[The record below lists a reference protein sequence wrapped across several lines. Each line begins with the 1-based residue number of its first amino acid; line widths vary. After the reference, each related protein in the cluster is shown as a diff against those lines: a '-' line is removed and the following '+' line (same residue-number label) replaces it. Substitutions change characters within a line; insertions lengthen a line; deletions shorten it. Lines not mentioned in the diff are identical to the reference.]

1 MGSVCNNDQQSIV
14 AKRAANR
21 LSAIAKA
28 MLAAALMGILVAQ
41 LDLGEIAKLADTNG
55 AAFLILAT
63 LLGVPLLVFE
73 SLNSSLVLRV
83 AGYRLGVRPALMYTI
98 VGTFFS
104 NLAPST
110 LGGDVFR
117 AIQMNRVGVPLEH
130 SIRLVL
136 VTRMT
141 AFSAL
146 ILVILLGFP
155 FMLNSNLEPVS
166 QLVVSTCLVVA
177 AVALLAAL
185 AADRIV
191 WPLGSTLI
199 NRMLRFSRE
208 LRRVLIGSKFSPA
221 VILCAVVVHLMR
233 VLIVYTLALALDAP
247 LSLVDLFVV
256 VPIALL
262 LAMIPISFASWGLRE
277 ATFIYFLSQLGSSLE
292 VAFSISI
299 LVRCA
304 PSSLRCGW
312 RTSLD
317 WPWRQTGNFR
327 GPSTGQLMRGHSVHK
342 VRSPQSARTPS
353 ARDAKLPQQE
363 AASSAKG

>member
-1 MGSVCNNDQQSIV
+1 MGSECNNDQQSIV

-28 MLAAALMGILVAQ
+28 MLAATLMGVLVSQ
-41 LDLGEIAKLADTNG
+41 LDLGEIAKLADTKG

-63 LLGVPLLVFE
+63 LLGVPLLLFD
-73 SLNSSLVLRV
+73 SLNLSLVLRA
-83 AGYRLGVRPALMYTI
+83 AGYRLGVGAALMYAI

-117 AIQMNRVGVPLEH
+117 VFQMNRVGVPLEN
-130 SIRLVL
+130 SIRLAL

-155 FMLNSNLEPVS
+155 FMLSSNLEPLS
-166 QLVVSTCLVVA
+166 RLLVSTCLVMA
-177 AVALLAAL
+177 TVALLAAL
-185 AADRIV
+185 VADRIV

-199 NRMLRFSRE
+199 NRMTRISHDLRQ
-208 LRRVLIGSKFSPA
+208 VLIGSKFSPA
-221 VILCAVVVHLMR
+221 IILSAVVVHLMR
-233 VLIVYTLALALDAP
+233 VLIVYTLSLAVGAH

-262 LAMIPISFASWGLRE
+262 LAMIPISFASWGIRE
-277 ATFIYFLSQLGSSLE
+277 ATFIYFLGQLGSTFE
-292 VAFSISI
+292 MAFSISVLFGVHRALFGAAGG
-299 LVRCA
+299 LVWIGVGARNGIFA
-304 PSSLRCGW
+304 
-312 RTSLD
+312 
-317 WPWRQTGNFR
+317 
-327 GPSTGQLMRGHSVHK
+327 VH
-342 VRSPQSARTPS
+342 P
-353 ARDAKLPQQE
+353 L
-363 AASSAKG
+363 AS